1 VGEVHFSNQIAIER
15 PVHQVFEFVA
25 DPENVPK
32 WNYAIEETRKTSD
45 GPVGVGTTYSQVRTV
60 PSRSEE
66 SLEVT
71 DLEPD
76 ERFAIHGGLGPF
88 LGTLIYEFE
97 DVDGSTKLTNTA
109 DLEASGFLKLAA
121 PIAVGRISGAV
132 AQNLR
137 VLKGILEAK

>member
-1 VGEVHFSNQIAIER
+1 
-15 PVHQVFEFVA
+15 
-25 DPENVPK
+25 
-32 WNYAIEETRKTSD
+32 
-45 GPVGVGTTYSQVRTV
+45 
-60 PSRSEE
+60 
-66 SLEVT
+66 LEVT